1 MSPELSSHPRGI
13 VADLPAQKKKGAKKA
28 DPIREA
34 TPLPRGRLRGRGAE
48 VLEALAAN
56 PADAAA
62 LANRAECFLRA
73 RQFQDALEDA
83 VASHAADP
91 THHKSLYKRAMALNG
106 LGRYPDALATLEQLL
121 EIAPDDPAA
130 KHALLECQL
139 LRDQAFAGKYD
150 PDALLF
156 RRQATSFRR

>member
-28 DPIREA
+28 DPIREEGNA
-34 TPLPRGRLRGRGAE
+34 LFRAGDFAGAARKYS
-48 VLEALAAN
+48 EALAAN

-91 THHKSLYKRAMALNG
+91 THHKSLYKRAMARLY
-106 LGRYPDALATLEQLL
+106 RLL
-121 EIAPDDPAA
+121 
-130 KHALLECQL
+130 
-139 LRDQAFAGKYD
+139 
-150 PDALLF
+150 
-156 RRQATSFRR
+156 